1 MFSSHAK
8 QKLNQNEMCN
18 LVYKYLCPCKSFYIG
33 ETKRLLQIRAH
44 DHQTKSRNTHIYQ
57 HISTCATYI
66 KEASEFA
73 LNYPNQFTSP
83 KKAKVVFFKSKFS
96 VLEKGFRNEHA
107 RKKCEAYH
115 IKLQRPDIND
125 QIHLK
130 ASTLF

>member
-1 MFSSHAK
+1 MRNQEK
-8 QKLNQNEMCN
+8 GRKLN
-18 LVYKYLCPCKSFYIG
+18 
-33 ETKRLLQIRAH
+33 
-44 DHQTKSRNTHIYQ
+44 IYQ
-57 HISTCATYI
+57 HIYSLARHI

-115 IKLQRPDIND
+115 IKLQRPNIND

-130 ASTLF
+130 AFTLL